1 MKKKQWIW
9 LMCFVVALM
18 VLVGWGWHQDQ
29 RTVIDIDYRSGVQAN
44 RPTIPVPAI
53 TVPTVNSQRLLADVE
68 ALSFERYT
76 ETDRRRAREYMLSV
90 LEKAGWTPKTQEF
103 ENGINIYAE
112 QPGTDPD
119 AGSILVAGHYDTVEQ
134 SPGADDNATSVAVVL
149 ETARLLAQ
157 QPTRRALQLAL
168 FDSEEKGLL
177 GSLAFADWLQNPDH
191 LQTNNSQSGSLQTN
205 NLQGVIVMDM
215 VGYACHEAGCQSYP
229 PLPIRPPT
237 DRGDFLAIIGD
248 QGHPNLISSFE
259 QATDTGLP
267 QILTLSIPT
276 FGRLTPDLMRS
287 DHVPFWRNG
296 IGAVLVTDT
305 ANFRNPHYHQPSDTL
320 DTLDQDFFIGAAQ
333 LVVNAATALLMD

>member
-9 LMCFVVALM
+9 LVWFVVALM

-112 QPGTDPD
+112 QSGTDPD

-157 QPTRRALQLAL
+157 QPTRRALQPAL

-229 PLPIRPPT
+229 PLPITPPT
-237 DRGDFLAIIGD
+237 DRGDFLAPLFRGEAYDGGFGD
-248 QGHPNLISSFE
+248 LGTIS
-259 QATDTGLP
+259 T
-267 QILTLSIPT
+267 
-276 FGRLTPDLMRS
+276 
-287 DHVPFWRNG
+287 N
-296 IGAVLVTDT
+296 
-305 ANFRNPHYHQPSDTL
+305 N
-320 DTLDQDFFIGAAQ
+320 
-333 LVVNAATALLMD
+333 